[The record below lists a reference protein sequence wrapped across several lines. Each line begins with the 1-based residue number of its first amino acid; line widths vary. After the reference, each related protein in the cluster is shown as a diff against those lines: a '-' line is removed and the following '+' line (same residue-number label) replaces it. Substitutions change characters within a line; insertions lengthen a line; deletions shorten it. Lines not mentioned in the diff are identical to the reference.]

1 MIDTKIVYYASLL
14 QLLNQTKVYCEAFLF
29 AKNAAE
35 NYVKIDNSQTDNF
48 PEEIL
53 NQMSH
58 LLIEQMATIPG
69 MQDLFKRVFLNFPFS
84 NQ

>member
-14 QLLNQTKVYCEAFLF
+14 QLLNQTRAYCDAFLF

-35 NYVKIDNSQTDNF
+35 HYVKIDDSQPDNF
-48 PEEIL
+48 SEEIL

-69 MQDLFKRVFLNFPFS
+69 MQDLFKRIFLNFPVS
-84 NQ
+84 DQ